1 MEQESVEEGI
11 HGADQVVTGETQP
24 SATDAPSNHPPV
36 LSPDEVE
43 RRMRIA
49 IGNLKKQQTPL
60 QRIFEGMDR
69 AADVVVNGL
78 ATPANAILG

>member
-1 MEQESVEEGI
+1 MDQESVEEGL
-11 HGADQVVTGETQP
+11 HGAQVVTGETQP
-24 SATDAPSNHPPV
+24 AATEAPPPITP

-69 AADVVVNGL
+69 AVDVVVNGL
-78 ATPANAILG
+78 ATPANAALG